1 LDDRWLHDPAF
12 TQCSRAPFGE
22 LPRDMDRVD
31 RPSAKAL
38 LAELGYEPR
47 LTIYLA
53 SAPGAGKTHRI
64 LSDAA
69 FQMHAGRRVAIGWIE
84 TKGRPDLE
92 ELAAGIPRIPP
103 RTFTVNGASFQDFD
117 LEAAIATSYETI
129 VLDELAHANPEG
141 APHAKRWQDALAL
154 RAAGKSVLG
163 AFNVQH
169 LETVAPVAER
179 IIGHPIRE
187 IVPISLLRDADG
199 VIALDVSVT
208 VLESR
213 LRSGRIVRIDDV
225 ERAAMGLF
233 KPQNLQLL
241 RELLL
246 RTVDSLTVPVVS
258 PAKTSTAL
266 AIIAGD
272 RDPKPYVR
280 RIGALAEALDLAL
293 EVTFIGRT
301 PDAAVVDAVRSGDG
315 VIIALPANLSKGDL
329 TEVRAAFVSVPMGE
343 MATKILG
350 RPLDR
355 DLYIVDPGRLPLTRG
370 ASGARH
376 PYGQTA
382 GDRLRI
388 GYGRL
393 TIYLGSIAG
402 SGKTFAMLDRAHTL
416 VEEGLDVV
424 AALIETHGRVD
435 TAAKAEGLEVLPRLP
450 NGELDRDAV
459 LRRRP
464 GVVLIDELAHT
475 NAPGSVYPKRY
486 DDVINILRDG
496 ISVMTT
502 LNVQHLEGLGD
513 AVERLT
519 GMHVRETLPDTILEL
534 ADDVIY
540 IDVTPDALRERLRQ
554 GKIYP
559 PERIDAALSNF
570 FRAENLSALRELTV
584 RELMHARGERRS
596 APPFSRIVLG
606 VAARER
612 DVLLIERMA
621 RLAARLDIDLLV
633 MHVALPGKEPAP
645 AAIELLVKTTRGVK
659 AKWRLEVN
667 SDPAAALGAAAGELD
682 VIVVE
687 SPRVKQRLFGP
698 ASFAVKVVR
707 GGAHELLVLAP
718 R

>member
-1 LDDRWLHDPAF
+1 
-12 TQCSRAPFGE
+12 
-22 LPRDMDRVD
+22 MDRVD
-31 RPSAKAL
+31 RPSAQAL

-69 FQMHAGRRVAIGWIE
+69 FQMQAGRRVAIGWIE
-84 TKGRPDLE
+84 TKGRPDLD

-103 RTFTVNGASFQDFD
+103 RLFRAGGATFEDFD
-117 LEAAIATSYETI
+117 LEAAIAGNAETI

-187 IVPISLLRDADG
+187 IVPLSFLRDADG

-225 ERAAMGLF
+225 DRAAMGLF

-246 RTVDSLTVPVVS
+246 RTVDALTVPVMS

-266 AIIAGD
+266 AIVTGTGD
-272 RDPKPYVR
+272 PRPYLR

-293 EVTFIGRT
+293 EVTVLGCESSAEIVE
-301 PDAAVVDAVRSGDG
+301 AARAVDG
-315 VIIALPANLSKGDL
+315 VLIAAPEQLLKGDL
-329 TEVRAAFVSVPMGE
+329 TDVRAAFVSVPSGDR
-343 MATKILG
+343 ANKILA
-350 RPLDR
+350 RPIDR
-355 DLYIVDPGRLPLTRG
+355 DLYVIDPARLPLTRG
-370 ASGARH
+370 ADGARH
-376 PYGQTA
+376 PYGQSA

-393 TIYLGSIAG
+393 TIYLGSVAG
-402 SGKTFAMLDRAHTL
+402 SGKTFAMLDRAHQL
-416 VEEGLDVV
+416 MDEGVDVV

-435 TAAKAEGLEVLPRLP
+435 TAKQMTGIEMVERLA

-475 NAPGSVYPKRY
+475 NAPGSTYPKRY

-496 ISVMTT
+496 ISVTTT
-502 LNVQHLEGLGD
+502 LNVQHLSGLGD

-519 GMHVRETLPDTILEL
+519 GMHVRETLPDSILEL
-534 ADDVIY
+534 ADDVIF
-540 IDVTPDALRERLRQ
+540 IDVTPDVLRDRLRQ

-559 PERIDAALSNF
+559 AERIDAALSNF
-570 FRAENLSALRELTV
+570 FRAENLAALRELTV
-584 RELMHARGERRS
+584 RELMHARGGRRA
-596 APPFSRIVLG
+596 APPFLRIVLG

-612 DVLLIERMA
+612 DVVLIERMA
-621 RLAARLDIDLLV
+621 RLAARLDVDLLV
-633 MHVALPGKEPAP
+633 LHIALPGKEPAP
-645 AAIELLVKTTRGVK
+645 AIIDLLAKATRAAKG
-659 AKWRLEVN
+659 KWRLEVN
-667 SDPAAALGAAAGELD
+667 SDPAAALCAAANELD
-682 VIVVE
+682 VVVVE

-698 ASFAVKVVR
+698 ASFAAKVVR
-707 GGAHELLVLAP
+707 AGADELLVLAP

>member
-1 LDDRWLHDPAF
+1 M
-12 TQCSRAPFGE
+12 E
-22 LPRDMDRVD
+22 RVD
-31 RPSAKAL
+31 RPSAQAL

-64 LSDAA
+64 LSDAI
-69 FQMHAGRRVAIGWIE
+69 FQMRAGRRVAIGWIE

-92 ELAAGIPRIPP
+92 ELAVAIPRIPP
-103 RTFTVNGASFQDFD
+103 RTFVAGGVAFEDFD
-117 LEAAIATSYETI
+117 LQAALDSNAETI
-129 VLDELAHANPEG
+129 VLDELAHANPDG

-187 IVPISLLRDADG
+187 IVPISFLRDADG
-199 VIALDVSVT
+199 VIALDVSVA

-246 RTVDSLTVPVVS
+246 RTVDALTVPVIS

-266 AIIAGD
+266 AIVAGD
-272 RDPKPYVR
+272 RDPKPYLR
-280 RIGALAEALDLAL
+280 RIAALAEALDLAL
-293 EVTFIGRT
+293 EVTFVERK
-301 PDAAVVDAVRSGDG
+301 PNADVMDAVRSGDG
-315 VIIALPANLSKGDL
+315 VLIPVPPNLIKGDL
-329 TEVRAAFVSVPMGE
+329 TDVRAAFVSVPMGD
-343 MATKILG
+343 MATKILA
-350 RPLDR
+350 RPIDR
-355 DLYIVDPGRLPLTRG
+355 DLYVVDPTRLPLTRG
-370 ASGARH
+370 AGGARH

-402 SGKTFAMLDRAHTL
+402 SGKTYAMLDRAHAL
-416 VEEGLDVV
+416 MEEGVDVV
-424 AALIETHGRVD
+424 AALIETHGRAD
-435 TAAKAEGLEVLPRLP
+435 TAAKAVGIEMLPRLP

-459 LRRRP
+459 LLRRP
-464 GVVLIDELAHT
+464 SVVLIDELAHT
-475 NAPGSVYPKRY
+475 NAPGSTYPKRY

-534 ADDVIY
+534 ADDVIF
-540 IDVTPDALRERLRQ
+540 IDVTPDVLRERLRQ

-559 PERIDAALSNF
+559 KERIDAALSHF
-570 FRAENLSALRELTV
+570 FRAENLAALRELTV
-584 RELMHARGERRS
+584 RELMHARGERRA

-606 VAARER
+606 VASRER
-612 DVLLIERMA
+612 DTLLVERMA

-633 MHVALPGKEPAP
+633 MHVALPGKEPS
-645 AAIELLVKTTRGVK
+645 AALVESLTKSTRAAKG
-659 AKWRLEVN
+659 KWRLEVN
-667 SDPAAALGAAAGELD
+667 SDPAAALVAAAGDLD
-682 VIVVE
+682 VLVVE
-687 SPRVKQRLFGP
+687 SPRVKARLFGP
-698 ASFAVKVVR
+698 PSFAIKLLR
-707 GGAHELLVLAP
+707 AGARELLVLAP

>member
-1 LDDRWLHDPAF
+1 
-12 TQCSRAPFGE
+12 
-22 LPRDMDRVD
+22 MDRAD
-31 RPSAKAL
+31 RPSAQAL

-53 SAPGAGKTHRI
+53 SATGAGKTHRI

-69 FQMHAGRRVAIGWIE
+69 FQMKAGRRVAIGWVE

-103 RTFTVNGASFQDFD
+103 RIFSAGDATFEDFD
-117 LEAAIATSYETI
+117 LDAAIAGNAETI
-129 VLDELAHANPEG
+129 VLDELAHSNPEG

-163 AFNVQH
+163 AFNIQH

-179 IIGHPIRE
+179 IIGYPIRE
-187 IVPISLLRDADG
+187 IVPISFLRDADG
-199 VIALDVSVT
+199 VIALDVSVS

-225 ERAAMGLF
+225 DRASMGLF

-246 RTVDSLTVPVVS
+246 RTVDSLTVPVMS

-266 AIIAGD
+266 AIVAGD
-272 RDPKPYVR
+272 SDPKPYLR
-280 RIGALAEALDLAL
+280 RIGSLAEALDLAL
-293 EVTFIGRT
+293 EVTFIDRT
-301 PDAAVVDAVRSGDG
+301 PSADAADAVRSGDG
-315 VIIALPANLSKGDL
+315 IIIAVPPHLLKGDL
-329 TEVRAAFVSVPMGE
+329 TDVRAAFVSVPMGE
-343 MATKILG
+343 LAAKILA

-355 DLYIVDPGRLPLTRG
+355 TLFVVDPARLPLTRG
-370 ASGARH
+370 AGGARH
-376 PYGQTA
+376 PYGQTT

-402 SGKTFAMLDRAHTL
+402 SGKTFAMLDRAHAMR
-416 VEEGLDVV
+416 EEGVDVV
-424 AALIETHGRVD
+424 AALIETHGRAD
-435 TAAKAEGLEVLPRLP
+435 TATKAEGIEVIARLP

-459 LRRRP
+459 RRRRP

-475 NAPGSVYPKRY
+475 NAPGSTYPKRY

-502 LNVQHLEGLGD
+502 LNVQHLEGLGES
-513 AVERLT
+513 VERLT

-534 ADDVIY
+534 ADDVIF
-540 IDVTPDALRERLRQ
+540 IDVTPEVLRERLRD

-559 PERIDAALSNF
+559 AERIEAALSHF
-570 FRAENLSALRELTV
+570 FRAENLAALRELTV

-596 APPFSRIVLG
+596 APPFSRILLG

-612 DVLLIERMA
+612 DVGLIERVA

-633 MHVALPGKEPAP
+633 MHVALPGKEPLP
-645 AAIELLVKTTRGVK
+645 PLLELLTKATRAAKG
-659 AKWRLEVN
+659 KWRLEVN
-667 SDPAAALGAAAGELD
+667 SDPASALAAAAGDLD
-682 VIVVE
+682 VLVVE
-687 SPRVKQRLFGP
+687 SRRTKGRLFGAP
-698 ASFAVKVVR
+698 PFAVKLIR
-707 GGAHELLVLAP
+707 AGARELLVLAP

>member
-1 LDDRWLHDPAF
+1 
-12 TQCSRAPFGE
+12 
-22 LPRDMDRVD
+22 MDRVD
-31 RPSAKAL
+31 RPSAQAL

-64 LSDAA
+64 LSDAR
-69 FQMHAGRRVAIGWIE
+69 FQKQSGRRVAIGWVE

-103 RTFTVNGASFQDFD
+103 KTFTTGAGSFEDFD
-117 LEAAIATSYETI
+117 LDAAIASDAETI

-163 AFNVQH
+163 ALNIMH

-179 IIGHPIRE
+179 IIGYPIRE
-187 IVPISLLRDADG
+187 IVPISFLRDADG
-199 VIALDVSVT
+199 VIALDVSVA

-233 KPQNLQLL
+233 KPQNLTLL

-246 RTVDSLTVPVVS
+246 RTVNALTVPVVS

-266 AIIAGD
+266 VIVAGSD
-272 RDPKPYVR
+272 DPKPYLR
-280 RIGALAEALDLAL
+280 RISALADALDLAL
-293 EVTFIGRT
+293 EVTFIGLE
-301 PDAAVVDAVRSGDG
+301 PPADVVEAVRTAAG
-315 VIIALPANLSKGDL
+315 VIIDLPPHLVKGDL
-329 TEVRAAFVSVPMGE
+329 TDVRGAFVSVPAGE
-343 MATKILG
+343 LATKILA

-355 DLYIVDPGRLPLTRG
+355 DLYVVDPLRLPLSRSAG
-370 ASGARH
+370 GARH

-382 GDRLRI
+382 GDLLRI

-393 TIYLGSIAG
+393 TIYLGSVAG
-402 SGKTFAMLDRAHTL
+402 SGKTYAMLDRAHAL
-416 VEEGLDVV
+416 MEEGVDVV
-424 AALIETHGRVD
+424 AALIETHGRAD
-435 TAAKAEGLEVLPRLP
+435 TAAQAVGIEVLPRLP
-450 NGELDRDAV
+450 NGELDREAV
-459 LRRRP
+459 LARRP
-464 GVVLIDELAHT
+464 GLVLIDELAHT
-475 NAPGSVYPKRY
+475 NAPGSGCPKRY
-486 DDVINILRDG
+486 DDVIRILRAG

-519 GMHVRETLPDTILEL
+519 GTHVRETLPDTILQV
-534 ADDVIY
+534 ADDVIF
-540 IDVTPDALRERLRQ
+540 IDVTPDVLRERLRQ

-559 PERIDAALSNF
+559 SERIEAALANF
-570 FRAENLSALRELTV
+570 FRADNLAALRELAV
-584 RELMHARGERRS
+584 RELMHAHGERRA

-612 DVLLIERMA
+612 DISLIERAA

-633 MHVALPGKEPAP
+633 MHVAAPGKALAAP
-645 AAIELLVKTTRGVK
+645 LLEALEKATHAAKG
-659 AKWRLEVN
+659 KWRLEVN
-667 SDPAAALGAAAGELD
+667 PEPAAALAAAAGERD
-682 VIVVE
+682 VLVVE
-687 SPRVKQRLFGP
+687 SLRGKQRIFGAP
-698 ASFAVKVVR
+698 AFAVKLLKA
-707 GGAHELLVLAP
+707 GARELLVLAP

>member
-1 LDDRWLHDPAF
+1 
-12 TQCSRAPFGE
+12 
-22 LPRDMDRVD
+22 MDRVD
-31 RPSAKAL
+31 RPSAQAL

-53 SAPGAGKTHRI
+53 SVSGSGKTHRI

-69 FQMHAGRRVAIGWIE
+69 FQMQAGRRVAIGWVE

-92 ELAAGIPRIPP
+92 ELAARIPRIPP
-103 RTFTVNGASFQDFD
+103 RLFNVGGATFEDFD
-117 LEAAIATSYETI
+117 LEAAIAGDAETI

-187 IVPISLLRDADG
+187 IVPISFLRDADG
-199 VIALDVSVT
+199 VIALDVSAS
-208 VLESR
+208 VLDSR

-225 ERAAMGLF
+225 DRAAMGLY

-246 RTVDSLTVPVVS
+246 RTVDALTVPVMS

-266 AIIAGD
+266 AIVVSD
-272 RDPKPYVR
+272 SDPRPYLR
-280 RIGALAEALDLAL
+280 RVGALAEALDLAL
-293 EVTFIGRT
+293 EVTFADRQ
-301 PDAAVVDAVRSGDG
+301 PNSEEVEAVRAGDG
-315 VIIALPANLSKGDL
+315 VLITVPPHLLKGDL
-329 TEVRAAFVSVPMGE
+329 TEVRAAFVSVPMSD
-343 MATKILG
+343 MATKILT

-355 DLYIVDPGRLPLTRG
+355 DLYIVDPVRQPLARG

-402 SGKTFAMLDRAHTL
+402 SGKTYAMLDRAHVL
-416 VEEGLDVV
+416 VEEGVDVV
-424 AALIETHGRVD
+424 GALIETHGRAD
-435 TAAKAEGLEVLPRLP
+435 TAAKAAGLEMLPRLP

-459 LRRRP
+459 LKRHP

-475 NAPGSVYPKRY
+475 NAPGSTYPKRF

-519 GMHVRETLPDTILEL
+519 GLHVRETLPDAILEL
-534 ADDVIY
+534 ADDVIF
-540 IDVTPDALRERLRQ
+540 IDVTPDVLRERLRQ

-559 PERIDAALSNF
+559 AERIDSALSHF
-570 FRAENLSALRELTV
+570 FRAENLAALRELTV

-596 APPFSRIVLG
+596 APPFSRVVLG
-606 VAARER
+606 VAARAR
-612 DVLLIERMA
+612 DVTLIERMA
-621 RLAARLDIDLLV
+621 RLTARLDVDLLV
-633 MHVALPGKEPAP
+633 MHVALPGKEPPPELIDTLAK
-645 AAIELLVKTTRGVK
+645 AARAAKG
-659 AKWRLEVN
+659 KWRLEVN
-667 SDPAAALGAAAGELD
+667 SDPAAALTAAVGDLD
-682 VIVVE
+682 VLVVE
-687 SPRVKQRLFGP
+687 SARVKPRFFGP
-698 ASFAVKVVR
+698 APFAVKLMR
-707 GGAHELLVLAP
+707 AGARELLVLAP

>member
-1 LDDRWLHDPAF
+1 M
-12 TQCSRAPFGE
+12 E
-22 LPRDMDRVD
+22 RVD
-31 RPSAKAL
+31 RPTAQAL

-64 LSDAA
+64 LSDAI
-69 FQMHAGRRVAIGWIE
+69 FQMQAGRRVAIGWVE

-92 ELAAGIPRIPP
+92 ELAAGIPRLAP
-103 RTFTVNGASFQDFD
+103 RTFGAGSVAFEDFD
-117 LEAAIATSYETI
+117 LQAALDSDAETI
-129 VLDELAHANPEG
+129 VLDELAHANPDG

-187 IVPISLLRDADG
+187 IVPISFLRDADG
-199 VIALDVSVT
+199 VIALDVSVA

-246 RTVDSLTVPVVS
+246 RTVDALTVPVIS

-266 AIIAGD
+266 AIVTGD

-280 RIGALAEALDLAL
+280 RIAALAEALDLAL
-293 EVTFIGRT
+293 EVTFVERKPNADVT
-301 PDAAVVDAVRSGDG
+301 DAVRSGDG
-315 VIIALPANLSKGDL
+315 VLIPVPPHLSKGDL
-329 TEVRAAFVSVPMGE
+329 TDVRAAFVSVPMGD
-343 MATKILG
+343 MATKILA
-350 RPLDR
+350 RPIDR
-355 DLYIVDPGRLPLTRG
+355 DLYVVDPTRLPLTRG
-370 ASGARH
+370 AGGARH
-376 PYGQTA
+376 PYGQTT

-402 SGKTFAMLDRAHTL
+402 SGKTYAMLDRAHAL
-416 VEEGLDVV
+416 MEEGVDVA
-424 AALIETHGRVD
+424 AALIETHGRAD
-435 TAAKAEGLEVLPRLP
+435 TAAKAAGIEMLPRLP

-464 GVVLIDELAHT
+464 AVVLIDELAHT
-475 NAPGSVYPKRY
+475 NAPGSTYPKRY

-519 GMHVRETLPDTILEL
+519 GLHVRETLPDTILEL
-534 ADDVIY
+534 ADDVIF
-540 IDVTPDALRERLRQ
+540 IDVTPDVLRERLRQ

-559 PERIDAALSNF
+559 KERIDAALSNF
-570 FRAENLSALRELTV
+570 FRAENLAALRELTV
-584 RELMHARGERRS
+584 RELMHARGERRA

-612 DVLLIERMA
+612 DTLLVERMV

-633 MHVALPGKEPAP
+633 MHIALPGKEPP
-645 AAIELLVKTTRGVK
+645 AAFVESLTKMTRAAKG
-659 AKWRLEVN
+659 KWRLEVN
-667 SDPAAALGAAAGELD
+667 SDPAAALVAAAGELD
-682 VIVVE
+682 VLVVE
-687 SPRVKQRLFGP
+687 SPRVKARLFGP
-698 ASFAVKVVR
+698 PSFAIKLLR
-707 GGAHELLVLAP
+707 AGAHELLVLAP

>member
-1 LDDRWLHDPAF
+1 
-12 TQCSRAPFGE
+12 
-22 LPRDMDRVD
+22 MDRVD
-31 RPSAKAL
+31 RPSAQAL
-38 LAELGYEPR
+38 LAELGYEAR

-69 FQMHAGRRVAIGWIE
+69 FQMQAGRRVAIGWIE

-92 ELAAGIPRIPP
+92 NLAAGMPRVAP
-103 RTFTVNGASFQDFD
+103 RVFSAGGASFEDFD
-117 LEAAIATSYETI
+117 LDAAIASDAETI

-179 IIGHPIRE
+179 IIGYPIRE
-187 IVPISLLRDADG
+187 IVPISFLRDADG
-199 VIALDVSVT
+199 VIALDVSAT

-246 RTVDSLTVPVVS
+246 RTVDSLTVPVMS

-266 AIIAGD
+266 AIVWGD
-272 RDPKPYVR
+272 TDPQPYLR

-293 EVTFIGRT
+293 EVT
-301 PDAAVVDAVRSGDG
+301 VVDRYPKADVAAGVRASDG
-315 VIIALPANLSKGDL
+315 VHIAAPPLLSKGDL
-329 TEVRAAFVSVPMGE
+329 TDVRAAFVSVPIGD
-343 MATKILG
+343 MATKILA
-350 RPLDR
+350 RPIDR
-355 DLYIVDPGRLPLTRG
+355 DLYIADPSRQPLTRG
-370 ASGARH
+370 TNGARH
-376 PYGQTA
+376 PYGQSA

-402 SGKTFAMLDRAHTL
+402 SGKTFAMLDRAHQL
-416 VEEGLDVV
+416 MDEGADVV
-424 AALIETHGRVD
+424 AALIETHGRID
-435 TAAKAEGLEVLPRLP
+435 TAAKATGIEVLARLP

-475 NAPGSVYPKRY
+475 NAPGSTYPKRY

-534 ADDVIY
+534 ADDVIF
-540 IDVTPDALRERLRQ
+540 IDVTPDVLRERLRQ

-559 PERIDAALSNF
+559 AERIEAALSNF
-570 FRAENLSALRELTV
+570 FRAENLAALRELTV
-584 RELMHARGERRS
+584 RELMRARGERRA
-596 APPFSRIVLG
+596 APPFLRIVLG

-612 DVLLIERMA
+612 DVVLVERMA

-633 MHVALPGKEPAP
+633 MHVALPGKEPPAP
-645 AAIELLVKTTRGVK
+645 VVEALVKATRSAK

-667 SDPAAALGAAAGELD
+667 SDPAAALTAAMNDLD
-682 VIVVE
+682 VLVVE
-687 SPRVKQRLFGP
+687 SPRVKHRLFGP
-698 ASFAVKVVR
+698 ASFAVKALR
-707 GGAHELLVLAP
+707 AGAKELLVLAP

>member
-1 LDDRWLHDPAF
+1 
-12 TQCSRAPFGE
+12 
-22 LPRDMDRVD
+22 
-31 RPSAKAL
+31 

-47 LTIYLA
+47 LTIFLA

-69 FQMHAGRRVAIGWIE
+69 FQMQAGRRVAIGWIE

-92 ELAAGIPRIPP
+92 ELAANIPRIAP
-103 RTFTVNGASFQDFD
+103 RRFTSAGATFEDFD
-117 LEAAIATSYETI
+117 LAAAIASDAETI

-187 IVPISLLRDADG
+187 IVPISFLRDADG
-199 VIALDVSVT
+199 VIALDVSAT

-225 ERAAMGLF
+225 DRAAMGLF

-246 RTVDSLTVPVVS
+246 RTVDALTVPVMS
-258 PAKTSTAL
+258 PAKISTAL
-266 AIIAGD
+266 AIVAGTVA
-272 RDPKPYVR
+272 PNPYLR
-280 RIGALAEALDLAL
+280 RIASLAEALDLAL
-293 EVTFIGRT
+293 EVTVVGGT
-301 PDAAVVDAVRSGDG
+301 PVSDVAEAVRAADG
-315 VIIALPANLSKGDL
+315 VMIPVPPHLPRGDL
-329 TEVRAAFVSVPMGE
+329 TDVRAAFVSVPAGE
-343 MATKILG
+343 MATKILA
-350 RPLDR
+350 RPIDR
-355 DLYIVDPGRLPLTRG
+355 DVYVVDPTRLPLTRG
-370 ASGARH
+370 AGGARH
-376 PYGQTA
+376 PYGQSA

-416 VEEGLDVV
+416 MEEGSVVV

-435 TAAKAEGLEVLPRLP
+435 TAAKAAGIEMLPRLP

-475 NAPGSVYPKRY
+475 NAPGSTYPKRY

-519 GMHVRETLPDTILEL
+519 GMHVRETLPDSILEL
-534 ADDVIY
+534 ADDVIF

-570 FRAENLSALRELTV
+570 FRAENLAALRELTV
-584 RELMHARGERRS
+584 RELMRARSERRA

-612 DVLLIERMA
+612 DGVLIERMA
-621 RLAARLDIDLLV
+621 RLGARLDIDLLV
-633 MHVALPGKEPAP
+633 MHVALPGREPP
-645 AAIELLVKTTRGVK
+645 AATVELLTRATRAAKG
-659 AKWRLEVN
+659 KWRLEVN
-667 SDPAAALGAAAGELD
+667 SDPAAALAAAARELD
-682 VIVVE
+682 VLVVE

-698 ASFAVKVVR
+698 TSFALKVIR
-707 GGAHELLVLAP
+707 AGARELLVLAP

>member
-1 LDDRWLHDPAF
+1 
-12 TQCSRAPFGE
+12 
-22 LPRDMDRVD
+22 MDRVD
-31 RPSAKAL
+31 RPSAQAL

-64 LSDAA
+64 LSDAR
-69 FQMHAGRRVAIGWIE
+69 FQKQSGRRVAIGWIE

-92 ELAAGIPRIPP
+92 ELAAGITRIPP
-103 RTFTVNGASFQDFD
+103 RTFATSAGIFEDFD
-117 LEAAIATSYETI
+117 LEAAIASDAETI

-163 AFNVQH
+163 ALNILH
-169 LETVAPVAER
+169 LETVAPAAER

-187 IVPISLLRDADG
+187 IVPLSFLRDADG
-199 VIALDVSVT
+199 VIALDVSVA

-233 KPQNLQLL
+233 KPQNLTLL

-246 RTVDSLTVPVVS
+246 RTVNALTVPVVS

-266 AIIAGD
+266 VIVAGSE
-272 RDPKPYVR
+272 DPKPYLR
-280 RIGALAEALDLAL
+280 RISALADALDLAL
-293 EVTFIGRT
+293 EVTFIGLE
-301 PDAAVVDAVRSGDG
+301 PPADVVDAVRTAAG
-315 VIIALPANLSKGDL
+315 VIIDVPPHLVKGDL
-329 TEVRAAFVSVPMGE
+329 TDVRGAFVSVPAGE
-343 MATKILG
+343 LATKILA

-355 DLYIVDPGRLPLTRG
+355 DLYVVDPLRLPLSRSAG
-370 ASGARH
+370 GARH

-382 GDRLRI
+382 GDLLRI

-393 TIYLGSIAG
+393 TIYLGSVAG
-402 SGKTFAMLDRAHTL
+402 SGKTYAMLDRAHAL
-416 VEEGLDVV
+416 MEEGVDVV
-424 AALIETHGRVD
+424 AALIETHGRAD
-435 TAAKAEGLEVLPRLP
+435 TAAQAVGIEMLPRLP
-450 NGELDRDAV
+450 NGELDREAV
-459 LRRRP
+459 LARRP

-475 NAPGSVYPKRY
+475 NAPGSGCPKRY
-486 DDVINILRDG
+486 DDVIRILREG

-519 GMHVRETLPDTILEL
+519 GTHVRETLPDTILQV
-534 ADDVIY
+534 ADDVIF
-540 IDVTPDALRERLRQ
+540 IDVTPDVLRGRLRQ

-559 PERIDAALSNF
+559 SERIEAALANF
-570 FRAENLSALRELTV
+570 FRADHLAALRELAV
-584 RELMHARGERRS
+584 RELMHAHGERRA

-612 DVLLIERMA
+612 DISLIERAA
-621 RLAARLDIDLLV
+621 RLAARLDIDLVV
-633 MHVALPGKEPAP
+633 MHVAAPGKELAAP
-645 AAIELLVKTTRGVK
+645 VLQALEKATHAAKG
-659 AKWRLEVN
+659 KWRLEVN
-667 SDPAAALGAAAGELD
+667 PEPAAALAAAAGERD
-682 VIVVE
+682 VLVVE
-687 SPRVKQRLFGP
+687 SLRGKQRIFGAP
-698 ASFAVKVVR
+698 AFAVKLLR
-707 GGAHELLVLAP
+707 AGARELLVLAP

>member
-1 LDDRWLHDPAF
+1 
-12 TQCSRAPFGE
+12 
-22 LPRDMDRVD
+22 MDRVD
-31 RPSAKAL
+31 RPSAQAL

-47 LTIYLA
+47 LIIYLA
-53 SAPGAGKTHRI
+53 GAPGAGKTHRI

-69 FQMHAGRRVAIGWIE
+69 FQRQAGRRVAIGWIE

-92 ELAAGIPRIPP
+92 ELAAGITRIAP
-103 RTFTVNGASFQDFD
+103 RTFRAGGAAFEDFD
-117 LEAAIATSYETI
+117 LDAALASDAETI

-163 AFNVQH
+163 AFNIQH
-169 LETVAPVAER
+169 LETVAPLAER

-187 IVPISLLRDADG
+187 IVPISFLRDADG
-199 VIALDVSVT
+199 VIALDVSVA

-246 RTVDSLTVPVVS
+246 RTVDALTVPVVS

-266 AIIAGD
+266 AIVAATGEA
-272 RDPKPYVR
+272 KPYVR
-280 RIGALAEALDLAL
+280 RIAALAEALDLAL
-293 EVTFIGRT
+293 EVTVIDGT
-301 PDAAVVDAVRSGDG
+301 ATADLADAVRAGDG
-315 VIIALPANLSKGDL
+315 VLIGIPPGLLKGNLTD
-329 TEVRAAFVSVPMGE
+329 VRAAFVSVPMGD
-343 MATKILG
+343 MATKILS
-350 RPLDR
+350 RPIDR
-355 DLYIVDPGRLPLTRG
+355 DLYIVDPTRLPLARG
-370 ASGARH
+370 ANGARH

-393 TIYLGSIAG
+393 TIYLGSVAG
-402 SGKTFAMLDRAHTL
+402 SGKTFAMLDRAHAL
-416 VEEGLDVV
+416 MEEGVDVV
-424 AALIETHGRVD
+424 AALIETHGRID
-435 TAAKAEGLEVLPRLP
+435 TAAKAAGIEMLPRLP

-475 NAPGSVYPKRY
+475 NAPGSTYPKRY

-496 ISVMTT
+496 IAVMTT

-534 ADDVIY
+534 ADDVIF
-540 IDVTPDALRERLRQ
+540 IDVTPDVLRERLRQ

-559 PERIDAALSNF
+559 AERIDTALANF
-570 FRAENLSALRELTV
+570 FRADNLAALRELTV
-584 RELMHARGERRS
+584 RELMHARGERRA

-621 RLAARLDIDLLV
+621 RLAARLDVDLLV
-633 MHVALPGKEPAP
+633 MHVALPGKDVP
-645 AAIELLVKTTRGVK
+645 AAILDALTKATRLAK

-667 SDPAAALGAAAGELD
+667 SDPAAALTAAATDLD
-682 VIVVE
+682 VLVVE
-687 SPRVKQRLFGP
+687 SPREKQRMFGP
-698 ASFAVKVVR
+698 PSFAVKITR
-707 GGAHELLVLAP
+707 SSARELLVLAP

>member
-1 LDDRWLHDPAF
+1 
-12 TQCSRAPFGE
+12 
-22 LPRDMDRVD
+22 MDRVD
-31 RPSAKAL
+31 RPSAQAL

-64 LSDAA
+64 LSDAR
-69 FQMHAGRRVAIGWIE
+69 FQMQSGRRVAIGWIE

-92 ELAAGIPRIPP
+92 ELAAGITRIPP
-103 RTFTVNGASFQDFD
+103 RIFATSAGSFEDFD
-117 LEAAIATSYETI
+117 LAAAIASDAETI

-163 AFNVQH
+163 ALNILH
-169 LETVAPVAER
+169 LETVAPAAER

-187 IVPISLLRDADG
+187 IVPISFLRDADG
-199 VIALDVSVT
+199 VIALDVSVA

-233 KPQNLQLL
+233 KPQNLMLL

-246 RTVDSLTVPVVS
+246 RTVNALTVPVVS

-266 AIIAGD
+266 VIVAGSE
-272 RDPKPYVR
+272 DPKPYLR
-280 RIGALAEALDLAL
+280 RISALADALDLAL
-293 EVTFIGRT
+293 EVTFIGLE
-301 PDAAVVDAVRSGDG
+301 PPADVVDAVRTAAG
-315 VIIALPANLSKGDL
+315 VIIDVPPHLLKGDL
-329 TEVRAAFVSVPMGE
+329 TDVRGSFVSVPAGE
-343 MATKILG
+343 LATKILA

-355 DLYIVDPGRLPLTRG
+355 DLYVVDPLRLPLSRSAG
-370 ASGARH
+370 GARH

-382 GDRLRI
+382 GDLLRI
-388 GYGRL
+388 GYGKL
-393 TIYLGSIAG
+393 TIYLGSVAG
-402 SGKTFAMLDRAHTL
+402 SGKTYAMLDRAQTL
-416 VEEGLDVV
+416 MDEGVDVV
-424 AALIETHGRVD
+424 AALIETHGRAD
-435 TAAKAEGLEVLPRLP
+435 TAAQGVGIEMLPRLP
-450 NGELDRDAV
+450 NGELDREAV
-459 LRRRP
+459 LARRP

-475 NAPGSVYPKRY
+475 NAPGSGCPKRY
-486 DDVINILRDG
+486 DDVIRILREG

-519 GMHVRETLPDTILEL
+519 GTHVRETLPDTILQV
-534 ADDVIY
+534 ADDVIF
-540 IDVTPDALRERLRQ
+540 IDVTPDVLRERLRQ

-559 PERIDAALSNF
+559 SDRIEAALANF
-570 FRAENLSALRELTV
+570 FRADNLAALRELTV
-584 RELMHARGERRS
+584 RELMHAHGERRA

-612 DVLLIERMA
+612 DISLIERAA
-621 RLAARLDIDLLV
+621 RLAARLDIDLVV
-633 MHVALPGKEPAP
+633 MHVAAPGKVLAAP
-645 AAIELLVKTTRGVK
+645 LLEALEKATHAAKG
-659 AKWRLEVN
+659 KWRLEVN
-667 SDPAAALGAAAGELD
+667 PEPAAALAAAAGERD
-682 VIVVE
+682 VLVVE
-687 SPRVKQRLFGP
+687 SLRGKQRIFGAP
-698 ASFAVKVVR
+698 AFAVKLLR
-707 GGAHELLVLAP
+707 AGAREVLVLAP

>member
-1 LDDRWLHDPAF
+1 
-12 TQCSRAPFGE
+12 
-22 LPRDMDRVD
+22 
-31 RPSAKAL
+31 
-38 LAELGYEPR
+38 
-47 LTIYLA
+47 
-53 SAPGAGKTHRI
+53 
-64 LSDAA
+64 
-69 FQMHAGRRVAIGWIE
+69 
-84 TKGRPDLE
+84 
-92 ELAAGIPRIPP
+92 
-103 RTFTVNGASFQDFD
+103 
-117 LEAAIATSYETI
+117 
-129 VLDELAHANPEG
+129 
-141 APHAKRWQDALAL
+141 
-154 RAAGKSVLG
+154 
-163 AFNVQH
+163 
-169 LETVAPVAER
+169 
-179 IIGHPIRE
+179 
-187 IVPISLLRDADG
+187 
-199 VIALDVSVT
+199 VSVT

-246 RTVDSLTVPVVS
+246 RTVDQLTVPVIS

-266 AIIAGD
+266 AIVTGAP
-272 RDPKPYVR
+272 DPKPYLR

-293 EVTFIGRT
+293 EVTFMDRV
-301 PDAAVVDAVRSGDG
+301 PDADLADAVRAGDG
-315 VIIALPANLSKGDL
+315 VLIPVPPHLSKGDL
-329 TEVRAAFVSVPMGE
+329 TDVRAAFVSVPMGE
-343 MATKILG
+343 MASKILA

-355 DLYIVDPGRLPLTRG
+355 DLYIVDPARLPLTRG
-370 ASGARH
+370 AGGARH

-402 SGKTFAMLDRAHTL
+402 SGKTYAMLDRAHAL
-416 VEEGLDVV
+416 IEEGLDVV
-424 AALIETHGRVD
+424 AALIETHGRAD
-435 TAAKAEGLEVLPRLP
+435 TAAKAAGIEVLPRLP
-450 NGELDRDAV
+450 TGELGRDAV

-475 NAPGSVYPKRY
+475 NAPGSTYPKRY

-513 AVERLT
+513 AVQRLT

-534 ADDVIY
+534 ADDVIF
-540 IDVTPDALRERLRQ
+540 IDVTPDVLRERLRQ

-570 FRAENLSALRELTV
+570 FKAENLAALRELTV
-584 RELMHARGERRS
+584 RELMHARGERRA
-596 APPFSRIVLG
+596 APPFSRIILG

-612 DVLLIERMA
+612 DVGLIERLA

-633 MHVALPGKEPAP
+633 LHVALPGKEPPVPLLETLGKATR
-645 AAIELLVKTTRGVK
+645 AAKG
-659 AKWRLEVN
+659 KWRLEVN
-667 SDPAAALGAAAGELD
+667 SDPAAALVAATGDLD
-682 VIVVE
+682 VLVVE
-687 SPRVKQRLFGP
+687 SPRSKHRMFGP
-698 ASFAVKVVR
+698 VSFAVKVIR
-707 GGAHELLVLAP
+707 AGIRELLVVAP

>member
-1 LDDRWLHDPAF
+1 
-12 TQCSRAPFGE
+12 
-22 LPRDMDRVD
+22 MDRVD
-31 RPSAKAL
+31 RPSAQAL

-69 FQMHAGRRVAIGWIE
+69 FQMQAGRRVAIGWIE

-92 ELAAGIPRIPP
+92 ELAAPIPRIPP
-103 RTFTVNGASFQDFD
+103 RSFAAGELALEDFD
-117 LEAAIATSYETI
+117 LDAAIASDYETI
-129 VLDELAHANPEG
+129 VLDELAHGNPEG
-141 APHAKRWQDALAL
+141 APHHKRWQDALAL

-187 IVPISLLRDADG
+187 IVPISFLRDADG
-199 VIALDVSVT
+199 VIALDVSVN

-246 RTVDSLTVPVVS
+246 RTVDALTVPVIS

-266 AIIAGD
+266 AILVGD
-272 RDPKPYVR
+272 IDPKPYLR
-280 RIGALAEALDLAL
+280 RLGALAQALDLAL
-293 EVTFIGRT
+293 EVTALDRK
-301 PDAAVVDAVRSGDG
+301 PSAAASEAARASDG
-315 VIIALPANLSKGDL
+315 VFIPLPPQLSKGDL
-329 TEVRAAFVSVPMGE
+329 TDVKAAFVSVPIGE
-343 MATKILG
+343 MATKILA
-350 RPLDR
+350 RPIDR
-355 DLYIVDPGRLPLTRG
+355 DLYIVDPRRQPLTRG
-370 ASGARH
+370 PSGARH

-402 SGKTFAMLDRAHTL
+402 SGKTYAMLDRAHAL
-416 VEEGLDVV
+416 VEEGVDVV

-435 TAAKAEGLEVLPRLP
+435 TAAKAAGIETLPRLA

-475 NAPGSVYPKRY
+475 NASGSTYSKRY
-486 DDVINILRDG
+486 DDVISILRDG

-534 ADDVIY
+534 ADDVIF
-540 IDVTPDALRERLRQ
+540 IDVTPDVLRERLRA

-559 PERIDAALSNF
+559 AERIDAALSHF
-570 FRAENLSALRELTV
+570 FRAENLAALRELTV
-584 RELMHARGERRS
+584 RELMHARGERRA

-612 DVLLIERMA
+612 DVVLIERMA
-621 RLAARLDIDLLV
+621 RLAARLDVDLLV
-633 MHVALPGKEPAP
+633 MHVALPGKELAGPLLETLTKTAR
-645 AAIELLVKTTRGVK
+645 AAK

-667 SDPAAALGAAAGELD
+667 SDPAAALAATVNELD
-682 VIVVE
+682 VLVIE
-687 SPRVKQRLFGP
+687 SPRAKHRLFGP
-698 ASFAVKVVR
+698 ASFAIKVLR
-707 GGAHELLVLAP
+707 AGACEVLVLAP